1 MLGRALTILGVLVA
15 LLGLGFRTVKLAIPG
30 VALLAL
36 GLSLELLKAM
46 EAGERKGE
54 ERGLPRA
61 MEAPVCSV
69 CGRKM
74 IVYPLPNKHVITYY
88 CPSCDRQ
95 EEK

>member
-1 MLGRALTILGVLVA
+1 MLGRVLMILGVLVS
-15 LLGLGFRTVKLAIPG
+15 LLGLSFRTVKLAIPG

-36 GLSLELLKAM
+36 GLSVELLKAM
-46 EAGERKGE
+46 ERGERKGE
-54 ERGLPRA
+54 EVGLPRA
-61 MEAPVCSV
+61 VEPPVCSA

-74 IVYPLPNKHVITYY
+74 IVYPLPDRGVIAYY